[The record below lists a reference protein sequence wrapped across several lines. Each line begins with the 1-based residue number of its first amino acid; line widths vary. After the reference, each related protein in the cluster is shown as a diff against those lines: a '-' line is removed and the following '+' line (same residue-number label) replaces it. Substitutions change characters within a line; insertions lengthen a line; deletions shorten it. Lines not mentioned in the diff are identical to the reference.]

1 MSHAQNECQSTC
13 SWHRHAFE
21 SIQFV
26 CCFFFLFWEGKVEI
40 TIYCCWYSVAAR
52 HVLFFICKFEQV
64 PHRPWF
70 RPLCQHL
77 ENGTEPKMSSHSRF
91 RQQFMVSTAR
101 VQSRFRLCCL
111 AATLCGW
118 QRGSALQ
125 FYLCILVQCAM
136 EAGCRGNANFSVAN
150 ISIN

>member
-91 RQQFMVSTAR
+91 RQHFMVSTAR
-101 VQSRFRLCCL
+101 VQSRFRCVAWQRLCAAGSAAVHYNFICVFWCSVRWKL
-111 AATLCGW
+111 AVAATPTFRLRTY
-118 QRGSALQ
+118 Q
-125 FYLCILVQCAM
+125 
-136 EAGCRGNANFSVAN
+136 
-150 ISIN
+150 